1 MTVAHIDPA
10 MTVSTDGNWMR
21 MKEMAPRERFEL
33 PRITPAVFE
42 TAAIPGL
49 ATSAQDSPT
58 SHAIKRLF
66 ARTRYYYFHR

>member
-1 MTVAHIDPA
+1 MDPA
-10 MTVSTDGNWMR
+10 MTVSMDGNWMR

-58 SHAIKRLF
+58 SHAIKTVSYTHLTLPTNSRV
-66 ARTRYYYFHR
+66 